1 MQKPTI
7 TLKTVLHEIQEA
19 GTEFSLKFRK
29 LDGDISFKPRLIKN
43 PTKVKTP
50 AEAAAA
56 LWPGHRS
63 NVKPGK
69 LEKDLTNVRRNMKKA
84 GALLLRDEVTK
95 EVFECKIELLV
106 EYNGHPIF
114 HNF

>member
-29 LDGDISFKPRLIKN
+29 LDGDISFKARVKKN

-50 AEAAAA
+50 AGTE
-56 LWPGHRS
+56 
-63 NVKPGK
+63 NK
-69 LEKDLTNVRRNMKKA
+69 KDLSTVRRNMNKS
-84 GALLLRDEVTK
+84 GALLLLDVTTDQ
-95 EVFECKIELLV
+95 VFECKIELMQ